1 MKQRQVREGKDV
13 QEAGVVSGFCARNAF
28 KLTSSSCGRDEVAM
42 ERYPIGRVSENTRRE
57 RETQKVAGSTTSYS
71 SSV

>member
-13 QEAGVVSGFCARNAF
+13 QEAGVFSGFCARNAF

-42 ERYPIGRVSENTRRE
+42 ERYPIGRRE